1 MTGVE
6 KVAIKLW
13 GWGPR
18 SASLPRSSNQN
29 KKLAVIRTQNCVV
42 SQGGGVPLANVT
54 DWKRPSKVA
63 ESRLSPRRTWPFS
76 PFEERAVP
84 VGFEA
89 GRDCPPEWSLEES
102 PYIAY
107 YPWKCS
113 FLVNNMHLG
122 FYMNASSAFFLEES
136 GLSGYNLHSV

>member
-29 KKLAVIRTQNCVV
+29 KKLAVICTQNSVV

-54 DWKRPSKVA
+54 DWKGPLKEA
-63 ESRLSPRRTWPFS
+63 ESRLSPRGTRPFR

-84 VGFEA
+84 VGFEE
-89 GRDCPPEWSLEES
+89 GRDSSPEWS
-102 PYIAY
+102 
-107 YPWKCS
+107 
-113 FLVNNMHLG
+113 
-122 FYMNASSAFFLEES
+122 
-136 GLSGYNLHSV
+136 